1 MMNEGATR
9 GKFFPLASDLSLVL
23 SSHLEDDTVIFLSG
37 LVIRRIERVVWG
49 SFVLCSNIGVP

>member
-9 GKFFPLASDLSLVL
+9 GKFFPLASDLCCSLVL

-37 LVIRRIERVVWG
+37 LVIRRIERVV
-49 SFVLCSNIGVP
+49 SFVLCSNIGAP